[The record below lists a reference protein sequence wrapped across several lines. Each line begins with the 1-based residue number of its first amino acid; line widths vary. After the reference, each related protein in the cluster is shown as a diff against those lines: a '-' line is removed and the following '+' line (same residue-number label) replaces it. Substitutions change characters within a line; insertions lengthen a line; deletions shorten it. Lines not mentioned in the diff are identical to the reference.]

1 MRKGSGGGLFA
12 ALTGVPIT
20 LLTMLQTRLQL
31 LGDEL
36 LTEKNLALRQL
47 ALVLAMVAFLGL
59 GLLLAVVLALSL
71 LWEQRVVVLSVLAL
85 VFLAAAGACY
95 AVLWRSTRSSEGVFA
110 GSLAELQEDL
120 RQLRAAADHGQ
131 KPD

>member
-31 LGDEL
+31 LGNEL

>member
-31 LGDEL
+31 LGNEL

-120 RQLRAAADHGQ
+120 RQLRAASDHGQ